1 MPSKRKQFNVRLHP
15 ESEALLPVLLERM
28 RARHPGL
35 TITRADVIR
44 SALLALEKEY
54 PAPGAGAGGAGK
66 AKGKGARRKGRAEPD
81 PPPGAPQGP

>member
-15 ESEALLPVLLERM
+15 ESEALLPALLERM

-54 PAPGAGAGGAGK
+54 PAAGAGAGGARK
-66 AKGKGARRKGRAEPD
+66 AKGKEARKKGSAEPNPRPD
-81 PPPGAPQGP
+81 TPQGP